1 MIQDKLKGLD
11 PTPPSLYQPT
21 FTSKVDPDEDLN
33 KLGDHELNQRKAAMD
48 IDFEKHRLKP
58 GDDGFE
64 YDKEVDFDDVGKIE
78 SGWDDEDDYSD
89 PEF

>member
-11 PTPPSLYQPT
+11 PSPPCLYKPT
-21 FTSKVDPDEDLN
+21 MKVNPDEDLN
-33 KLGDHELNQRKAAMD
+33 KLDDVELKKRKAAMD

-64 YDKEVDFDDVGKIE
+64 YDKEVEFEDTGKIE